1 MNYVLDILQGIGVAA
16 AAGVSPFLPLAV
28 AAVAG
33 LANLGANYDGTS
45 FSVLESPVVLVAA
58 IVLAV
63 AAIVARRQLEA
74 PHVERALLGLGVIFG
89 AVVCAATVADRSD
102 TWWPGLIAGALAALV
117 TGLAVQ
123 SLLRRTRA
131 RLDDEQRTLLS
142 TGSALGAALVAI
154 LSVVLPPVGLIA
166 VAAGIWLYFG
176 GRRQEAS
183 KHAGLRILR

>member
-1 MNYVLDILQGIGVAA
+1 MNYLLDILQGIGVAA

-63 AAIVARRQLEA
+63 AAIVARKRLET
-74 PHVERALLGLGVIFG
+74 PQVERVLLGLGVVFG
-89 AVVCAATVADRSD
+89 AVVCAATIADRSD

-123 SLLRRTRA
+123 SLLRRTRT

-142 TGSALGAALVAI
+142 TGSALGAAVVAI

-166 VAAGIWLYFG
+166 VAAGIWLYLG

>member
-1 MNYVLDILQGIGVAA
+1 MNYLLDILQGIGVAA

-63 AAIVARRQLEA
+63 AAIVARKRLET
-74 PHVERALLGLGVIFG
+74 PQVERVLLGLGVIFG

-123 SLLRRTRA
+123 SLLRRTRT

-142 TGSALGAALVAI
+142 TGSALGAAVVAI

-166 VAAGIWLYFG
+166 VAAGIWLYLG